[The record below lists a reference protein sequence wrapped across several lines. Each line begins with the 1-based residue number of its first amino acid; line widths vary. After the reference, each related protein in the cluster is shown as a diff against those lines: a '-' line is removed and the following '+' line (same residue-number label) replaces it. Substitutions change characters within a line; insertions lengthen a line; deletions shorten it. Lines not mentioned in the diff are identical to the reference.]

1 MTTATHPVLGPLH
14 RAWKSSSFRLALCF
28 SAVVV
33 SILVGTLSV
42 YYVEIVGT
50 VSQRLD
56 DYALRNSKRLLSVYA
71 QHGEAGLVEEIQRLV
86 SDGIDSQDE
95 IFIYQHLDGAVWA
108 GNATI
113 DLVHAPRVAALQDLP
128 VEQEARRFNGRVKID
143 DLGQQRFLI
152 VGSDLQALTDIQH
165 RYMKAT
171 ALALGLAV
179 GLSLLGAMV
188 FRRLMDKRAAEV
200 RQAIRQAGQGNLHFR
215 IPMNRKSDEFSL
227 LEQDINQMLEQ
238 LEQLVRGIRHVS
250 HMVAHNLRTPLNRA
264 LHRVQA
270 AKLAPESLRP
280 ALLDQVQ
287 EELDHLQRLFSK
299 MLLLAEVEAGVGQHN
314 FEPLDLQQVLQ
325 EVLEYYEPLF
335 SDRQVELQLA
345 LEPGGW
351 VLGDSHLLANAMSN
365 LLDNFL
371 KYGLSAEQR
380 CLEVHLQRQGHEVQL
395 RLRDHGAGVAPAM
408 LERLSEHFVRDP
420 QHQQQPGHGLG
431 LASVKAIV
439 RLHQGRIGWRLA
451 QPGLETWVRLPLHQ
465 P

>member
-1 MTTATHPVLGPLH
+1 
-14 RAWKSSSFRLALCF
+14 
-28 SAVVV
+28 
-33 SILVGTLSV
+33 
-42 YYVEIVGT
+42 
-50 VSQRLD
+50 
-56 DYALRNSKRLLSVYA
+56 
-71 QHGEAGLVEEIQRLV
+71 
-86 SDGIDSQDE
+86 
-95 IFIYQHLDGAVWA
+95 
-108 GNATI
+108 
-113 DLVHAPRVAALQDLP
+113 
-128 VEQEARRFNGRVKID
+128 
-143 DLGQQRFLI
+143 
-152 VGSDLQALTDIQH
+152 
-165 RYMKAT
+165 
-171 ALALGLAV
+171 
-179 GLSLLGAMV
+179 
-188 FRRLMDKRAAEV
+188 
-200 RQAIRQAGQGNLHFR
+200 
-215 IPMNRKSDEFSL
+215 
-227 LEQDINQMLEQ
+227 
-238 LEQLVRGIRHVS
+238 
-250 HMVAHNLRTPLNRA
+250 
-264 LHRVQA
+264 
-270 AKLAPESLRP
+270 
-280 ALLDQVQ
+280 
-287 EELDHLQRLFSK
+287 